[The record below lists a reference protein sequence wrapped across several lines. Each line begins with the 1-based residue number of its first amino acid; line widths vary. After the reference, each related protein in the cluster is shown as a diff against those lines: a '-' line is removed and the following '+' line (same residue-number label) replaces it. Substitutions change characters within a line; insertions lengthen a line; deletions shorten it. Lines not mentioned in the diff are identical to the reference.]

1 MYPQLR
7 GHGNPV
13 KNVGLFM
20 SQLYSQSLSSPLSRQ
35 KKSQTLLQPP
45 GPIGP
50 SGPQPLHRS
59 VLCPMPSP
67 SLSSGLHWPPQMQEV
82 CSPLNIFAFPL
93 PRSSSPQALLWS
105 IPSFPSNLF
114 TDVMFTEAF
123 PEPTTKSCNFLPTH
137 SYLRPWS
144 IGPHSP
150 HVF

>member
-1 MYPQLR
+1 MRFPSSCIRATGISLTPDKFR
-7 GHGNPV
+7 GKTLVCEDNMQEGASLN
-13 KNVGLFM
+13 LFIPT
-20 SQLYSQSLSSPLSRQ
+20 SNSSNEIEQ
-35 KKSQTLLQPP
+35 YF
-45 GPIGP
+45 
-50 SGPQPLHRS
+50 
-59 VLCPMPSP
+59 SP